1 MATSRTGETLLVL
14 RNVKI
19 SPQTDR
25 ALVSSEFRL
34 ERRQTRHA
42 GGDGTVISAMRDQR
56 EQLQAAR
63 RRVLVL
69 SFVSARRAIAK
80 QEKLEDLSGTLGGR
94 LIDIDRLH
102 LKTLKNVR
110 NL

>member
-1 MATSRTGETLLVL
+1 MAIFRDGWNAISS

-25 ALVSSEFRL
+25 ALVSSEFRH

-42 GGDGTVISAMRDQR
+42 GDDGTVISAMRDQR

-69 SFVSARRAIAK
+69 SFVSARRVSIRCSS
-80 QEKLEDLSGTLGGR
+80 ETFRGR

-102 LKTLKNVR
+102 LKTLENVR